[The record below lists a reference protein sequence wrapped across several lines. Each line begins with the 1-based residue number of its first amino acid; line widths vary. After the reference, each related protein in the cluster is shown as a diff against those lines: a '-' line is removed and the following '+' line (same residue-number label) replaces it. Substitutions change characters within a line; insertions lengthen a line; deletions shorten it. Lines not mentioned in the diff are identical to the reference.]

1 MDKLKLIKTLVFLFT
16 FLLVFGSLVALG
28 AIYKRLHGSPA
39 ELPAAVSLEQ
49 PAGSSIAALERIDN
63 TLLLLVKDGGMP
75 DRVIIYDLNTGSKKT
90 QININ

>member
-28 AIYKRLHGSPA
+28 TLYKRLKGSPV
-39 ELPAAVSLEQ
+39 ELPASVSLEQ
-49 PAGSSIAALERIDN
+49 PAGSSIAALDRIDN
-63 TLLLLVKDGGMP
+63 SLLLLVKEGGMP
-75 DRVIIYDLNTGSKKT
+75 DRIILYDLNSGSKKT